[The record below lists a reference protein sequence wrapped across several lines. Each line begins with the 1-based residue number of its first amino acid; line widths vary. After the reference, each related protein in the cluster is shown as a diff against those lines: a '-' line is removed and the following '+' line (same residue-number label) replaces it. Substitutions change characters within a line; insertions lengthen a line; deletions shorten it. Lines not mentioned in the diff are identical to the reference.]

1 MKQNVKRLPYGI
13 NDFEAV
19 MEQNQYYVDKT
30 MYLPLLENQPS
41 NIIFIR
47 PRRFGKS
54 IFLSMLHAYYDCSKK
69 EKFQTLFGD
78 LWVGKHP
85 TPLQGKY
92 QVLHLDF
99 SYVGGSIDKLEE
111 NFDMY
116 LRVKLDGFMRIYQDS
131 YLEDFKEKFFKSDSA
146 TEKLALLQDETATK
160 SIPLYLIIDEYD
172 NFTNT
177 VLNEQ
182 GEKVYWAITHADG
195 FYRDVFK
202 KFKGMFERIFITG
215 VSPVTLDDVTSGFNI
230 GWHISTKP
238 EFNQMLGFSLEEVRK
253 MFAYYKEVGGIPT
266 TSDIEVMIDEMK
278 PWYDNYCFSEDALKN
293 QSKVFNC
300 DMVIYYLRNYMDRGE
315 APKQMIDPNTMTDYN
330 KMKKLLLLDKLDGNR
345 KGIIRTIAETGQI
358 VTSLENTFPASRLT
372 NPQTF
377 TSLLFYYGMLT
388 IKDTFGD
395 MLILGIPNNNVRKQY
410 YGYLLEQYQEEK
422 FVDLTQ
428 MKILF
433 TYMALEGKWRD
444 ALEAMAKAYEDVS
457 SVRDG
462 IESER
467 NLQGFFMAY
476 LNLNNYYYTAPELE
490 LNHGYC
496 DFFLL
501 PNLTHYATKHSYILE
516 LKVLSKKDYE
526 AKPEDGKL
534 SKAEVQWQEAEGQ
547 VRRYAMAPRVEALRQ
562 GTTLHKIIMQFVAGK
577 LVRMEEVVC

>member
-1 MKQNVKRLPYGI
+1 MNQNMKRLPYGI

-19 MEQNQYYVDKT
+19 IEQNQYYVDKT

-41 NIIFIR
+41 NIFFIR

-516 LKVLSKKDYE
+516 LKVLPKKDYE

>member
-19 MEQNQYYVDKT
+19 IEQNQYYVDKT

-177 VLNEQ
+177 VFNEQ

-253 MFAYYKEVGGIPT
+253 MFAYYKEVGGIPI

>member
-1 MKQNVKRLPYGI
+1 
-13 NDFEAV
+13 
-19 MEQNQYYVDKT
+19 
-30 MYLPLLENQPS
+30 
-41 NIIFIR
+41 
-47 PRRFGKS
+47 
-54 IFLSMLHAYYDCSKK
+54 
-69 EKFQTLFGD
+69 
-78 LWVGKHP
+78 
-85 TPLQGKY
+85 
-92 QVLHLDF
+92 
-99 SYVGGSIDKLEE
+99 
-111 NFDMY
+111 
-116 LRVKLDGFMRIYQDS
+116 
-131 YLEDFKEKFFKSDSA
+131 
-146 TEKLALLQDETATK
+146 
-160 SIPLYLIIDEYD
+160 
-172 NFTNT
+172 
-177 VLNEQ
+177 
-182 GEKVYWAITHADG
+182 
-195 FYRDVFK
+195 
-202 KFKGMFERIFITG
+202 MFERIFITG

-253 MFAYYKEVGGIPT
+253 MFAYYKEVGGIPI